1 MKNYLILIA
10 MLFALSLMTACS
22 IPKEPRLAF
31 GKKCVEKNENVVY
44 SYVWL
49 YNKNNGLEANKKN
62 CKLIEEK

>member
-1 MKNYLILIA
+1 MKYLTILFLG
-10 MLFALSLMTACS
+10 LFLTACS
-22 IPKEPRLAF
+22 ITEPRVSF

-49 YNKNNGLEANKKN
+49 YGKGNGLEANKKT

>member
-1 MKNYLILIA
+1 MKKIIT
-10 MLFALSLMTACS
+10 MLFALTFITACT
-22 IPKEPRLAF
+22 IPSEPRLSF

-49 YNKNNGLEANKKN
+49 YGKGNGLEANKKT

>member
-1 MKNYLILIA
+1 MKKIIT
-10 MLFALSLMTACS
+10 MLFALTLITACT
-22 IPKEPRLAF
+22 IPSEPRLAF

-49 YNKNNGLEANKKN
+49 YGKSNGLEANKKT